1 MQVNKYQLLI
11 LMLLVCGSCIDPFQ
25 PVITETQ
32 EVLVINGVITNE
44 PGIHQVTVSLST
56 PYNNPSS
63 VPISGCVVR
72 VEDDLGNMVVYEEGE
87 SGTYEVYLDS
97 SFLALNKL
105 YYLSVITQTG
115 DEYQSTYDTLLAC
128 PPIDTLYYEVQSL
141 GTSNTNL
148 TYYGLQFY
156 TDLSGSD
163 DAARNFRWLL
173 QETWEYKS
181 AIPANVVW
189 DGVSVF
195 PIYVDSIYTCYMTNP
210 VKDLFSA
217 STKYLIE
224 NSLKYH
230 KLNFV
235 SNATPRIRLQYSLLV
250 TQQSLT
256 HEIYSYWE
264 RMRSQLSD
272 GGGLYETQP
281 SSTIGNIYNINRPKE
296 KVLGCFY
303 ATQQKSKRLTVK
315 RMEIDSDYDFSVPGF
330 TCNSDTTAIMSEIGY
345 NYPYFLQSLD
355 QMLAIGPPYVYGA
368 RDCFDC
374 RLRGGTNLKPEY
386 W

>member
-1 MQVNKYQLLI
+1 MI

-25 PVITETQ
+25 PVINDTQ
-32 EVLVINGVITNE
+32 EVLVINGVITE
-44 PGIHQVTVSLST
+44 KPGIHQVKVSVST

-72 VEDDLGNMVVYEEGE
+72 VEDELGNMAVYEEGE
-87 SGTYEVYLDS
+87 PGTYEVYLDS

-105 YYLSVITQTG
+105 YSLSVVTLNG
-115 DEYQSTYDTLLAC
+115 DEYRSTYDTLLAC

-141 GTSNTNL
+141 GTSNADV

-156 TDLSGSD
+156 ADLSGSD
-163 DAARNFRWLL
+163 DASRNFRWLL
-173 QETWEYKS
+173 QETWEYRSVVK
-181 AIPANVVW
+181 ANVVW
-189 DGVSVF
+189 DGVTVI
-195 PIYVDSIYTCYMTNP
+195 PIYVDSIYTCYMTDQ
-210 VKDLFSA
+210 VKDLHSA

-224 NSLKYH
+224 NSLKYN

-256 HEIYSYWE
+256 DEIYGYWE

-281 SSTIGNIYNINRPKE
+281 SSTIGNIYNINSPEE

-303 ATQQKSKRLTVK
+303 ATQQQSKRLTVN
-315 RMEIDSDYDFSVPGF
+315 RLEIKSEFDFNVPGF
-330 TCNSDTTAIMSEIGY
+330 TCNSDTTADLSDIGFK
-345 NYPYFLQSLD
+345 YPYFLKSLD
-355 QMLAIGPPYVYGA
+355 PMMAIGPPYVYGA
-368 RDCFDC
+368 RACFDC
-374 RLRGGTNLKPEY
+374 RLSGGTNLKPGY